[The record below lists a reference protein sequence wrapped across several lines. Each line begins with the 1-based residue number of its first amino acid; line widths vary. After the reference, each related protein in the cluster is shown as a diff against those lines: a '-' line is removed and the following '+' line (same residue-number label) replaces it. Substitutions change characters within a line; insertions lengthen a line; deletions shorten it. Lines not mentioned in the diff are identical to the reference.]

1 MPPPLLLLL
10 PPPPPPLLLLLLL
23 LLNHPHS
30 VPPHPQVHQLQT
42 DLNTERALSRDS
54 KHAADAMLRSLE
66 SVQQQ
71 HQASD

>member
-66 SVQQQ
+66 SAQQQ
-71 HQASD
+71 QQASD